1 MKYREIANHNEA
13 RKELKHN
20 IYAKQSESGNF
31 FGKIILNFILGLLNL
46 GVRSEFLVATKCSRF
61 HIIFP

>member
-20 IYAKQSESGNF
+20 TMPSKVSLEI
-31 FGKIILNFILGLLNL
+31 
-46 GVRSEFLVATKCSRF
+46 FLE
-61 HIIFP
+61 

>member
-1 MKYREIANHNEA
+1 MYKYVYNNKYQMKYREIANHNEA

-31 FGKIILNFILGLLNL
+31 FWKNNL
-46 GVRSEFLVATKCSRF
+46 KFYTGASKSGSQE
-61 HIIFP
+61 